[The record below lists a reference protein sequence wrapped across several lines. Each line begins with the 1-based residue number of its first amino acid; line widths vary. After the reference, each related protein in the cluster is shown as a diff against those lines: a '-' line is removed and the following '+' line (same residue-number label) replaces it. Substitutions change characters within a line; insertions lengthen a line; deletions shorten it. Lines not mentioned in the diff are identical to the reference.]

1 MKKRL
6 LTDGVVLSVLHMV
19 NDGYAAIFI
28 FISYILMFMA
38 KSYVWVL
45 LAFLVGSL
53 GFFLQEPKKN

>member
-6 LTDGVVLSVLHMV
+6 LTDGVVLSALHMV
-19 NDGYAAIFI
+19 NDGYVAIFI

-45 LAFLVGSL
+45 IAFLVGSL
-53 GFFLQEPKKN
+53 GLFLQEPKKN